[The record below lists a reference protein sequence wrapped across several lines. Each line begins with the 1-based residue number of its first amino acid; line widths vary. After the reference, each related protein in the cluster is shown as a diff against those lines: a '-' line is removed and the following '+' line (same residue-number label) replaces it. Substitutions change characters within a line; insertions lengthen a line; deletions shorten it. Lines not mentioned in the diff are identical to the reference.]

1 MEVSIYW
8 KRIPFPIQQKMKQEG
23 ESAGRRMLRSI
34 LTERYGVSDDRIVF
48 ENTPEGKPVL
58 PCLPEA
64 AFSISDSGEI
74 VAAAVSVGCRESG
87 CPVRSL
93 GFDLERR
100 RQISAELIRRF
111 FHPEEQAWICEEKS
125 KEAQNRRALMIWT
138 RKEAYGKW
146 SGRGIRFQMQKQ
158 NIRQKAIWDRTM
170 SGEEEIGQAEN
181 GQPEKVIWSLY
192 ADTLVQV
199 TWISWSGKINR
210 ESDKEEAD
218 GLI

>member
-8 KRIPFPIQQKMKQEG
+8 KRIPFSIQQKMKREG

-34 LTERYGVSDDRIVF
+34 LKAQYGVSDDRIVF
-48 ENTPEGKPVL
+48 EEMSEGKPVL
-58 PCLPEA
+58 PRLPEA

-74 VAAAVSVGCRESG
+74 VAAAVSVGRRETG
-87 CPVRSL
+87 RPVCSL

-111 FHPEEQAWICEEKS
+111 FHPDEEAWICEAKS
-125 KEAQNRRALMIWT
+125 KEAQNRRALEIWT

-158 NIRQKAIWDRTM
+158 NIRQKAIWDRTV
-170 SGEEEIGQAEN
+170 SGEEEVGQTEN

-192 ADTLVQV
+192 ADGPVQV
-199 TWISWSGKINR
+199 IWMPWPGEINQ